1 MNGENTPMII
11 ETGGGSSNGGLF
23 GMGDGGYVILF
34 LLILFGL
41 FGGNFGGGFGGNRCG
56 GSDGISAVLP
66 LVMGGYGSG
75 GGHSCASAIA
85 DGFALNNLQNG
96 INAIQHG
103 ICDSTYAIT
112 GAIKDCCCQ
121 TGRGIDGINFN
132 ISKGLCDLGNMINM
146 TTRDV
151 LDKVDANYRGLMDF
165 MVQDKINTLTAENN
179 RLQMAA
185 SQANQNAVLMAAMD
199 ANKAEILRRTGAE
212 CPTAA
217 YLVNAPTPVNFPVNS
232 CGQVQFGGNGYGNCG
247 NGCGCGGW

>member
-1 MNGENTPMII
+1 MPESNTPMII
-11 ETGGGSSNGGLF
+11 ETGGGSNNGGLF

-56 GSDGISAVLP
+56 GSDGISTVLP
-66 LVMGGYGSG
+66 LVMGGYG
-75 GGHSCASAIA
+75 GHSCSSSVADQFAI
-85 DGFALNNLQNG
+85 NNLQSG
-96 INAIQHG
+96 INMIQHG
-103 ICDSTYAIT
+103 MCDSTYAIT

-121 TGRGIDGINFN
+121 TQSAVKDVRFD
-132 ISKGLCDLGNMINM
+132 ISSGLCSLGNSIQLLGRDLLENQNNG
-146 TTRDV
+146 TRAI
-151 LDKVDANYRGLMDF
+151 LDYLS
-165 MVQDKINTLTAENN
+165 TAETQ
-179 RLQMAA
+179 RLRDEVQTLRLAA
-185 SQANQNAVLMAAMD
+185 SQSNQNAVLMAAMD

-232 CGQVQFGGNGYGNCG
+232 CGQVQFGGYGNCG

>member
-1 MNGENTPMII
+1 MPESNTPMII
-11 ETGGGSSNGGLF
+11 ETGGSNNGGLF

-56 GSDGISAVLP
+56 GSDGISTVLP
-66 LVMGGYGSG
+66 LVMGNYG
-75 GGHSCASAIA
+75 GGHSCSSTVA
-85 DGFALNNLQNG
+85 DQFALNNLQSG
-96 INAIQHG
+96 INMIQHG

-121 TGRGIDGINFN
+121 TQGAVKDVRFD
-132 ISKGLCDLGNMINM
+132 ISSGLCSLGNSIQLLGRDILENQNNG
-146 TTRDV
+146 TRAI
-151 LDKVDANYRGLMDF
+151 LDYLSNSETQRLRDE
-165 MVQDKINTLTAENN
+165 VQTL
-179 RLQMAA
+179 RLAA
-185 SQANQNAVLMAAMD
+185 SQSNQNAVLMAAMD

-232 CGQVQFGGNGYGNCG
+232 CGQVQFGGYGNCG
-247 NGCGCGGW
+247 GCC

>member
-1 MNGENTPMII
+1 MPESNTPMII
-11 ETGGGSSNGGLF
+11 ETGGSNSGGLF

-56 GSDGISAVLP
+56 GSDGISTVLP
-66 LVMGGYGSG
+66 LVMGSYG
-75 GGHSCASAIA
+75 GGHSCGSTVA
-85 DGFALNNLQNG
+85 DQFALNNLQSG
-96 INAIQHG
+96 INMIQHG
-103 ICDSTYAIT
+103 MCDSTYAIA

-121 TGRGIDGINFN
+121 TQGAVKDVRFD
-132 ISKGLCDLGNMINM
+132 ISSGLCSLGNSIQLLGRDLLENQNNG
-146 TTRDV
+146 TRAI
-151 LDKVDANYRGLMDF
+151 LDYLSNSETQRLRDE
-165 MVQDKINTLTAENN
+165 VQTL
-179 RLQMAA
+179 RLAA
-185 SQANQNAVLMAAMD
+185 SQSNQNAVLMAAMD